1 MELPIRRGLAFPE
14 ILLHR
19 PEGMAKCAKPSIR
32 LRGVPMVIVTDIIQF
47 PDDELEWS
55 FARSGGPGGQ
65 NVNKVA
71 SKAVLRWKAGNTV
84 ATISGPAKDRMRS
97 RFPSR
102 FTTEGDVVIQSQ
114 RYRDQERNREDC
126 LMKLL
131 EMIRAALQE
140 PTPRKATKPSRGA
153 HRRRVADKR
162 KLSQKKQN
170 RRGSSDDD

>member
-1 MELPIRRGLAFPE
+1 MLVVTELIQIPDEE
-14 ILLHR
+14 I
-19 PEGMAKCAKPSIR
+19 
-32 LRGVPMVIVTDIIQF
+32 
-47 PDDELEWS
+47 EWS

-71 SKAVLRWKAGNTV
+71 SKAVLRWKA
-84 ATISGPAKDRMRS
+84 ADSKAAIPAPAKERMKA

-126 LMKLL
+126 LLKLL
-131 EMIRAALQE
+131 EMIQAALVV
-140 PTPRKATKPSRGA
+140 PLPRKATKPSKGA

-170 RRGSSDDD
+170 RRNSSGDD